1 MNEKRK
7 HKEPNQPAGT
17 EKFKV
22 VLISVLALAILAGT
36 FVVFWQIQ
44 RQNPTKNQ
52 TSTENEQLKTQLDDL
67 NKKIDSLNKAVE
79 DAKNQQTTSTTSTK
93 TTSKSTS
100 SVKGASTSSG
110 SSSQVSGKVNLN
122 SASASQL
129 DTLPGIGATYAQRII
144 DYRNTNGGFKSI
156 DEIQNVKGIGPATF
170 AKMKDLI
177 TI

>member
-1 MNEKRK
+1 MKEKEKKNEAKSDK
-7 HKEPNQPAGT
+7 L
-17 EKFKV
+17 KV
-22 VLISVLALAILAGT
+22 ILISVLALAILVGT

-52 TSTENEQLKTQLDDL
+52 TSTENDQLKTQLDDL

-79 DAKNQQTTSTTSTK
+79 DAKNQQTTSTTTTSTS
-93 TTSKSTS
+93 TSKSTS
-100 SVKGASTSSG
+100 SVKGASTSSNP
-110 SSSQVSGKVNLN
+110 VSGKVNLN

-129 DTLPGIGATYAQRII
+129 DTLPGIGTAYAQRII